1 LGEALAVPL
10 GTVLPKAKR
19 PELVAGDEGAARR
32 GQLRQSGRLPRRSGV
47 ASQRCRPR
55 CWSRASAA
63 PLASQSLGTPPRR
76 FPTPSS
82 NGGRDIPV
90 SSPRASASA
99 GSERGLGEA
108 LAVPLGTVLPK
119 AKRPELVAGDEGAG
133 RRGKLRRDGQQEHRP
148 LPSRSDTRHGVVM
161 PRPQH
166 FHNAGQLARDNRK
179 LMPISEVALW
189 SCIRRRQL
197 GYRFRRQVP
206 IGPWIADFA
215 CLDPRVV
222 IKVDGETHDF
232 RDETAR
238 TAS

>member
-1 LGEALAVPL
+1 
-10 GTVLPKAKR
+10 
-19 PELVAGDEGAARR
+19 
-32 GQLRQSGRLPRRSGV
+32 
-47 ASQRCRPR
+47 
-55 CWSRASAA
+55 
-63 PLASQSLGTPPRR
+63 
-76 FPTPSS
+76 
-82 NGGRDIPV
+82 
-90 SSPRASASA
+90 
-99 GSERGLGEA
+99 
-108 LAVPLGTVLPK
+108 
-119 AKRPELVAGDEGAG
+119 
-133 RRGKLRRDGQQEHRP
+133 
-148 LPSRSDTRHGVVM
+148 M

-238 TAS
+238 TAFLKSQGFEVIRLNNEDIAFDRGELTEWLKERIHEIAQRQRA